1 MSDALAPRV
10 SQETSVDLIVDGEVV
25 RSATGADSEPL
36 DWASSD
42 LRPYAGKKARIQ
54 IVDMNTGGWGHV
66 MADRFTAADKPAK
79 SVVQR
84 ADWADYGKDYYAAV
98 SWENALGGKRYMIG
112 WMNNWDYGQ
121 SIPTSP
127 WRSAQSVP
135 RELALHTINGQIRL
149 TSKPVGSLE
158 SLRNKRP
165 ATASGVTVKSTSKP
179 LIGPG
184 AKGRALDIEAT
195 FSLKDADRFGLK
207 VRTGTDGEETVI
219 GYDTTT
225 QELYV
230 DRTRSGVGD
239 FNSTFPGVQT
249 APLKP
254 KNGKVKLRILVD
266 WSSVEVFGG
275 NGEAVITDQ
284 IFPDPSSTGVE
295 VFAEGGTATLD
306 HMQAWQLKSIWR

>member
-1 MSDALAPRV
+1 M
-10 SQETSVDLIVDGEVV
+10 T
-25 RSATGADSEPL
+25 PL
-36 DWASSD
+36 V
-42 LRPYAGKKARIQ
+42 G
-54 IVDMNTGGWGHV
+54 DMNTAGWGHV
-66 MADRFTAADKPAK
+66 MADEFTAADKPAK

-98 SWENALGGKRYMIG
+98 SWENAPGAKRYMIG

-135 RELALHTINGQIRL
+135 REMALRTINGQTRL
-149 TSKPVGSLE
+149 TSKPVSSLE
-158 SLRNKRP
+158 SLREKRP
-165 ATASGVTVKSTSKP
+165 ATASGITVKSTSKP
-179 LIGPG
+179 LIGRA
-184 AKGRALDIEAT
+184 AKGKALDIEAT
-195 FSLKDADRFGLK
+195 FSLKDAERFGLK
-207 VRTGTDGEETVI
+207 VRTGAGGEETVI

-266 WSSVEVFGG
+266 WSSVEVFGDRG
-275 NGEAVITDQ
+275 QSVITDQ
-284 IFPDPSSTGVE
+284 IFPSATSDGVKT
-295 VFAEGGTATLD
+295 FAEGGSARLE
-306 HMQAWQLKSIWR
+306 SIRVRRLRSSWTRGR